1 MSLRVR
7 VLITA
12 VVLLHLTAVVDV
24 LTGDA
29 STLSRGWTRTT
40 MTAQSWDM
48 FSKPRP
54 KGWGME
60 AFGVHEDGTR
70 ERLMVSKARVEPGI
84 QLRYS
89 RLVKVQ
95 QNAAIKGGDR
105 TRQGLADWYCQMHPE
120 LVRVEIEQFNLL
132 RPTMKE
138 YRGNPD
144 ATVGYEVFITRE
156 FPCTR

>member
-7 VLITA
+7 VLISVA
-12 VVLLHLTAVVDV
+12 VLLHLAAVVDV
-24 LTGDA
+24 LTEDA
-29 STLSRGWTRTT
+29 ALPSRAWTRATLT
-40 MTAQSWDM
+40 GQSWNM
-48 FSKPRP
+48 FSNPRP

-95 QNAAIKGGDR
+95 QNAAKKGGQK
-105 TRQGLADWYCQMHPE
+105 TREGLADWYCLNHPE
-120 LVRVEIEQFNLL
+120 LVRVEIEQFHLL
-132 RPTMKE
+132 RPTMDA
-138 YRGNPD
+138 YRGNPE
-144 ATVGYEVFITRE
+144 ATVDYEVFVTRE
-156 FPCTR
+156 FPCTP

>member
-1 MSLRVR
+1 
-7 VLITA
+7 
-12 VVLLHLTAVVDV
+12 
-24 LTGDA
+24 
-29 STLSRGWTRTT
+29 
-40 MTAQSWDM
+40 M
-48 FSKPRP
+48 FSNPRP

-60 AFGVHEDGTR
+60 VFGVHPDGTR
-70 ERLMVSKARVEPGI
+70 ERLMVSKARLEPGI

-105 TRQGLADWYCQMHPE
+105 TRRGLADWYCQMHPE
-120 LVRVEIEQFNLL
+120 LARVEIEQFNLL
-132 RPTMKE
+132 RPTMKD

-144 ATVGYEVFITRE
+144 ATVDYEVFITRE